1 MMPKGRSN
9 LVPYYASE
17 LKQRWQKVLESI
29 FAVADLLMRTL
40 TPVMGLAM
48 FMTCSLSSAFAQS
61 PPQDDARAGRALAL
75 NQCYPCHI
83 VSSDQEFSPIFTGP
97 PKPPNFDA
105 IANKAGT
112 TAESLR
118 EFLSTRHASVTMSLL
133 TDDEMRKIIS
143 FILSLRARR

>member
-1 MMPKGRSN
+1 MIVALPGTNYTVTDGCCRQRAINRS
-9 LVPYYASE
+9 
-17 LKQRWQKVLESI
+17 SI
-29 FAVADLLMRTL
+29 EVRKIVMRTL
-40 TPVMGLAM
+40 TPVTGLAM
-48 FMTCSLSSAFAQS
+48 FMTCCLSSAFAQS
-61 PPQDDARAGRALAL
+61 APQDDVRAGRALAL

-83 VSSDQEFSPIFTGP
+83 VSSDQEFPPIFTGP

-118 EFLSTRHASVTMSLL
+118 QFLSTTHASVTMSLL

-143 FILSLRARR
+143 FILSLRDRR